1 MAERYVK
8 CQFCEQTVPYKER
21 DTLTKEEVKVSS
33 KGKTANKYWHNECY
47 PKELAKR
54 EFLLNEQKQKDE
66 MYETVKKI
74 YNINFSPSKSWW
86 EMIADL
92 REGTNRYQK
101 FWKKRYKQGVPYN
114 VIREAFLLSMHDIEW
129 ARMSKNF
136 KSLDQEMRYGLMIMQ
151 GKVNDAFRKMK
162 TREQQSKINEA
173 MEQVHIEDM
182 KDNREVS
189 FKKKQQENR
198 DFSYLLGND

>member
-8 CQFCEQTVPYKER
+8 CQFCGQTVPYKER
-21 DTLTKEEVKVSS
+21 DTLTHEVKVSG
-33 KGKTANKYWHNECY
+33 KGKPVNKYWHNECY
-47 PKELAKR
+47 PKELKKR

-74 YNINFSPSKSWW
+74 YNINFTPSKSWW

-114 VIREAFLLSMHDIEW
+114 VIREAFLLSVPDIEW

-151 GKVNDAFRKMK
+151 GKVNDAFRKLK

>member
-8 CQFCEQTVPYKER
+8 CQFCEQTAPFKQR
-21 DTLTKEEVKVSS
+21 DTLAHEVKVSS
-33 KGKTANKYWHNECY
+33 KGKSVNQYWHRECY
-47 PKELAKR
+47 PKELEKR

-66 MYETVKKI
+66 MFETVKKI
-74 YNINFSPSKSWW
+74 YKINFSPSKSWW

-101 FWKKRYKQGVPYN
+101 FWKKKYKQGVPFN
-114 VIREAFLLSMHDIEW
+114 VIKEAFLLSVQDIEW

-136 KSLDQEMRYGLMIMQ
+136 KTLEHEMRYGLIVMQ

-173 MEQVHIEDM
+173 MEAVHIEDM
-182 KDNREVS
+182 RDNREVS
-189 FKKKQQENR
+189 FKKTQQDR
-198 DFSYLLGND
+198 DYSYLLGDD